1 MQGQICPFVPIL
13 TPSSGLHKTWVKS
26 LSIFKKREQ
35 NHQVEKTRE
44 NHHFSSKQGKITI
57 LAKSPKVEKQT
68 NRV

>member
-1 MQGQICPFVPIL
+1 MGKVA
-13 TPSSGLHKTWVKS
+13 LHFQKQ
-26 LSIFKKREQ
+26 EQ

-44 NHHFSSKQGKITI
+44 NHHFGSKQGKITI